1 MSTIGRLVTPNQ
13 YLEESGMA
21 EEVSFLSVVVRVVLV
36 VGVLVAI
43 CAAAFFVFLRVKR
56 WECVCSVIHRHNAY
70 SYEL

>member
-21 EEVSFLSVVVRVVLV
+21 EEVSFLSGVVRVVVV

-43 CAAAFFVFLRVKR
+43 CAAAFFVFLRVKK
-56 WECVCSVIHRHNAY
+56 
-70 SYEL
+70 